1 MFELRTVTLPGSTR
15 STTALGFG
23 CNNLLG
29 DKTRAQG
36 LDLLHTAYDCGI
48 RHFDV
53 ARYYGYGDAEGLVGE
68 FAAGKRDQITIT
80 TKFGMQPLKSVAKH
94 KGIVQIARRLMRSS
108 SFIRRMVQRKVHSMV
123 QAGQFDVPT
132 AQGSLEMSLR
142 MLKTDYIDLYLLHEA
157 TAADCGPELLEFLQR
172 AQNEGKIRAF
182 GIGSAY
188 SKVADVLKEKPAF
201 TSIVQFESSITA
213 PNLEAIRAM
222 RTGTQ
227 QLIVTHGSFSA
238 ASQLQQRV
246 ADDAAFAKRCKEAL
260 ANDLAD
266 TTVLAGF
273 ILQQALR
280 ANKDGLVLFRGG
292 TPERIRSNV
301 RAATQV
307 ALADERLNAFEEIGR
322 TLSATPG

>member
-1 MFELRTVTLPGSTR
+1 MSDLPHVTLPGSSH

-53 ARYYGYGDAEGLVGE
+53 ARYYGFGDAEGLVGE
-68 FAAGKRDQITIT
+68 FAAGKREQITIT

-94 KGIVQIARRLMRSS
+94 KGIVQIARKLMRSS
-108 SFIRRMVQRKVHSMV
+108 TFIRRMVQRKVHSMV

-132 AQGSLEMSLR
+132 AQSSLETSLR

-157 TAADCGPELLEFLQR
+157 TAGDCGPELLEFLRR

-182 GIGSAY
+182 GLGSAFA
-188 SKVADVLKEKPAF
+188 KIADVLKEKPAF
-201 TSIVQFESSITA
+201 TSIVQFESSIIA
-213 PNLEAIRAM
+213 PNLEAIRPL
-222 RTGTQ
+222 RTSSQ
-227 QLIVTHGSFSA
+227 KLIATHGSFSA
-238 ASQLQQRV
+238 AAQIQQRLTT
-246 ADDAAFAKRCKEAL
+246 DAAFAKRCKETL
-260 ANDLAD
+260 ASDLAD

-292 TPERIRSNV
+292 TPQRIRSNV

-307 ALADERLNAFEEIGR
+307 ALANEQLNAFEEIGR
-322 TLSATPG
+322 TLSATA